1 MHSPSD
7 QESSGSAVAVAP
19 DGQRIYRCGSLSYTP
34 RQLYSLLFWLL
45 VGAMS
50 IGLANTVPSSIL
62 PVQVKGMPLSDTS
75 RWILLGGISTILNM
89 TVCPYISVASDL
101 YRSKWGRRIPFIVVS
116 MPPVVLGLVLFAFTH
131 KFGGLLS
138 EWAQPFW
145 ETSPAT
151 MTAVVMGLAMFIFQ
165 FFMMWVNS
173 VIWYIFIDIIPPEYF
188 SKTLAIMRLGL
199 QLSAAIF
206 SYFLFPLAE
215 AHAGAIFIGVAV
227 FYGVGVSLMCIFV
240 KEGIYP
246 PLTEEQL
253 ARKNARGIDLLM
265 SKLRGFKEFFSYT
278 FCHRIYVYRYLV
290 GVLASVSGAG
300 SAFFYFLHS
309 LQFNLNDTYIGRMNG
324 ICGVI
329 YAGGIFVAIAVAGL
343 VNRWHPTRIITYN
356 TVFSMIVNTPFLLRW
371 VFGTL
376 EPSVF
381 VNFTIINAGIYL
393 FLNGLVTISEQPMEM
408 FLFPKSRFGTFCA
421 MQAML
426 RSWSAL
432 ICGFLGARA
441 LDFASAHFSDT
452 SFALT
457 FGADS
462 WHYRLIEPW
471 MIPWSFLIAFVG
483 YKVYRHWRK
492 LGGYEGYAAPAPWV
506 EGGYEHVDRLKVHTV
521 NPRFF
526 TRMLVVFD
534 IIIATLVVLTPL
546 FALWRC
552 RWSNDAPRVLAEV
565 PETCTVANIIHDFLF
580 TGAEPE
586 LLREFLA
593 QPTIIAVAAACLWIA
608 IRLRLQFKAMTAKDG
623 RGLFQPALML
633 IFVGILALDWFN
645 CVLAT
650 WQTEGVYGAKLM
662 TINSLAILMA
672 VLSIGIIAF
681 MERDTP
687 PIRGEDTGKGVQSA

>member
-1 MHSPSD
+1 
-7 QESSGSAVAVAP
+7 
-19 DGQRIYRCGSLSYTP
+19 
-34 RQLYSLLFWLL
+34 
-45 VGAMS
+45 
-50 IGLANTVPSSIL
+50 
-62 PVQVKGMPLSDTS
+62 
-75 RWILLGGISTILNM
+75 
-89 TVCPYISVASDL
+89 
-101 YRSKWGRRIPFIVVS
+101 
-116 MPPVVLGLVLFAFTH
+116 
-131 KFGGLLS
+131 
-138 EWAQPFW
+138 
-145 ETSPAT
+145 
-151 MTAVVMGLAMFIFQ
+151 
-165 FFMMWVNS
+165 
-173 VIWYIFIDIIPPEYF
+173 
-188 SKTLAIMRLGL
+188 
-199 QLSAAIF
+199 
-206 SYFLFPLAE
+206 
-215 AHAGAIFIGVAV
+215 
-227 FYGVGVSLMCIFV
+227 
-240 KEGIYP
+240 
-246 PLTEEQL
+246 
-253 ARKNARGIDLLM
+253 
-265 SKLRGFKEFFSYT
+265 
-278 FCHRIYVYRYLV
+278 
-290 GVLASVSGAG
+290 
-300 SAFFYFLHS
+300 
-309 LQFNLNDTYIGRMNG
+309 MNG

-441 LDFASAHFSDT
+441 LDFARAHFSDT

-506 EGGYEHVDRLKVHTV
+506 EGGYEHVDKLKVHTV

-565 PETCTVANIIHDFLF
+565 PETCTVANKIHDFLF

-608 IRLRLQFKAMTAKDG
+608 IRLRLQYKAMTAKDG

-687 PIRGEDTGKGVQSA
+687 PIRGEGTGKGVQSA